1 MPDTSDQIRVSVRLR
16 HNVDSDLFD
25 DLSAVG
31 PYFRARRLL
40 YLAKMGLAAEK
51 GSFRIGGEAQFAAAP
66 NAVPLAVTPPAA
78 LDAPPAP
85 PVLTDEPLA
94 SYEPDLS
101 ALWETGLM
109 G

>member
-31 PYFRARRLL
+31 PYFRPRRLL

-51 GSFRIGGEAQFAAAP
+51 GRFRLGGEALLAAAP
-66 NAVPLAVTPPAA
+66 NASQLAATPPAA
-78 LDAPPAP
+78 LDPPPAP
-85 PVLTDEPLA
+85 PVTTDELSI